1 MKEQNIPLK
10 TSLEVNRMRRPGKL
24 IAAILSRLKNRI
36 TEGITTREIEEY
48 CQAMIARGFARSS
61 AKGYGG
67 FPSVICTSVN
77 NIAVHGVPND
87 TLLIEG
93 DILTVDI
100 SLNIEGWHGDSALT
114 FIVGKGSRDIIRLK
128 KTALSATLA
137 GIKAA
142 RAGNRLGDIG
152 WAIEKT
158 ARRWGCSVIDLF
170 AGHGI
175 GLNLHENPLVLSAGE
190 KATGLPIVPGMV
202 FTIEPVITLGT
213 GKVKPLGDGWGYI
226 TADGNPTAQYEHTI
240 AVFSDRTDVLTD
252 EMLSFNYSSKL

>member
-24 IAAILSRLKNRI
+24 LAAILSHLQNRI
-36 TEGITTREIEEY
+36 TVGITTREIEEY
-48 CQAMIARGFARSS
+48 CHAMIVKGFASS
-61 AKGYGG
+61 SIKGYDG

-77 NIAVHGVPND
+77 NIAVHGVPNN
-87 TLLIEG
+87 TQLIEG

-100 SLNIEGWHGDSALT
+100 SLNIEGWHSDSART
-114 FIVGKGSRDIIRLK
+114 FIVGNGSRDIIRLK
-128 KTALSATLA
+128 NTALAATLA

-158 ARRWGCSVIDLF
+158 TRRWGCSVIDLF

-175 GLNLHENPLVLSAGE
+175 GLNLHENPLVLSTGE
-190 KATGLPIVPGMV
+190 KAKGLPIVPGMV
-202 FTIEPVITLGT
+202 FTIEPVITLGN
-213 GKVKPLGDGWGYI
+213 GEVKPLGDGWGYI
-226 TADGNPTAQYEHTI
+226 TSDGSPAAQYEHTV
-240 AVFSDRTDVLTD
+240 AVFGDRTDVLTD
-252 EMLSFNYSSKL
+252 EMLSFTYA